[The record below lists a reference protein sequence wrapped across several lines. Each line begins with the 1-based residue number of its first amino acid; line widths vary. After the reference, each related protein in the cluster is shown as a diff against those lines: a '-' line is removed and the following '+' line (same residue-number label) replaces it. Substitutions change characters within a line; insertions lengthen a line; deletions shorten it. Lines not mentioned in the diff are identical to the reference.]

1 MSTSGKPKLL
11 IATGNP
17 GKARELARALKD
29 IPLRFT
35 SLTEEG
41 MEATVEESGHTLEAN
56 ALLKARAYGRAS
68 GLPTLA
74 DDSGLEVEALHG
86 EPGVHAK
93 GYAGEHASDEERV
106 RFLLSKLQGVPREKR
121 QARFRCVIAVVLPSG
136 REGLCEGT
144 VEGFIAFEPKGTL
157 GFGYDPVFY
166 LPELDKTMA
175 ELPLEVKNTLSHRGR
190 AAKKAAA
197 LLHHMINQ
205 GELS

>member
-1 MSTSGKPKLL
+1 MPKSSKPKLL

-17 GKARELARALKD
+17 GKARELADALKHLS
-29 IPLRFT
+29 LRFT

-41 MEATVEESGHTLEAN
+41 IEATVEESGATLEAN
-56 ALLKARAYGRAS
+56 ALLKARAYSQAS

-93 GYAGEHASDEERV
+93 RYAGEHASDEERV
-106 RFLLSKLQGVPREKR
+106 RFLLSKLKGVPQEQR

-136 REGLCEGT
+136 QEELCEGT
-144 VEGFIAFEPKGTL
+144 VEGCITFEPKGAL
-157 GFGYDPVFY
+157 GFGYDPIFY

-175 ELPLEVKNTLSHRGR
+175 ELPLEIKNTLSHRGR
-190 AAKKAAA
+190 AASKAAEM
-197 LLHHMINQ
+197 LRRLISQ
-205 GELS
+205 KELS